1 MYQNWQQYRKNDI
14 VTANP
19 GRLVVMLYDGL
30 IKQID
35 LGSAELSKTKPQL
48 DTAHNALTKA
58 QEILNELQ
66 ISLDLENGGSIA
78 QNLLSLY
85 RFFTKT
91 LMRANIHKDS
101 TELPNIRQQI
111 VELRDTWAEVQSIQ
125 RETPKQSVGV
135 NIAG

>member
-1 MYQNWQQYRKNDI
+1 MYQNLQQYRKNDV
-14 VTANP
+14 VTASP

-35 LGSAELSKTKPQL
+35 LGATELSKQKPQL

-85 RFFTKT
+85 RFFTKI
-91 LMRANIHKDS
+91 LMQANIRKDS
-101 TELPNIRQQI
+101 SELPKIRQQI
-111 VELRDTWAEVQSIQ
+111 VDLRDTWAEVQSTQ
-125 RETPKQSVGV
+125 REVPKQAIGV